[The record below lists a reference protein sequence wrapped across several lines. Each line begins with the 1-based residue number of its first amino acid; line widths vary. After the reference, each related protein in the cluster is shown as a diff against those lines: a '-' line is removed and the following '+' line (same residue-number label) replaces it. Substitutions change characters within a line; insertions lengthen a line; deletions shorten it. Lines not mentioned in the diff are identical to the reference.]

1 MMGSVAVR
9 RSAGKGYMATR
20 IMKIGDEDFAR
31 RVLEARKLSIVDFWA
46 TWCVPCRR
54 LDDILEEMA
63 REYDGKVSFY
73 KVDVNESGGTA
84 SRYAVRSVP
93 TLLFF
98 NEGEVVDQAIGSV
111 SREDLAEKLERLL
124 GNP

>member
-1 MMGSVAVR
+1 MS
-9 RSAGKGYMATR
+9 T
-20 IMKIGDEDFAR
+20 KIVKISDADFTG
-31 RVLEARKLSIVDFWA
+31 RVLGAQNLSVVDFWA

-73 KVDVNESGGTA
+73 KVDVNESAGTA
-84 SRYAVRSVP
+84 SRFAVRSIP

-98 NEGEVVDQAIGSV
+98 HEGEVVDQAIGSV
-111 SREDLAEKLERLL
+111 SRQDLVEKLERLL
-124 GNP
+124 GTA

>member
-1 MMGSVAVR
+1 MSTRIVKISDANFTGSVLGSEKV
-9 RSAGKGYMATR
+9 S
-20 IMKIGDEDFAR
+20 
-31 RVLEARKLSIVDFWA
+31 VVDFWA

-63 REYDGKVSFY
+63 QDYDGTVSFY

-84 SRYAVRSVP
+84 SRYAVRSIP

-98 NEGEVVDQAIGSV
+98 HEGEVVDQAVGSV
-111 SREDLAEKLERLL
+111 SREDIEEKLRRLL
-124 GNP
+124 GRA